1 MAEGYRSQV
10 GPRAGQPLPRVTA
23 EDYGAG
29 VADGIAR
36 FADTAYRAKKGE
48 YLIDRRQRENAEWA
62 EFQVRFAKEREAAA
76 TAAREARQKDDPE
89 HSTRMAAHWQE
100 AEERLLSGLSFDDL
114 KGRARASVSSW
125 GVQFRTGEADW
136 QTVRSAEIA
145 TENFRDQR
153 DAGANRV
160 RRMDNAGDYAAELK
174 IQREALDGMRIS
186 DEIRGKLWQET
197 EQTFAVSFL
206 QGRMDE
212 DPVGAMALIESG
224 AFDEVLTPAQVEAL
238 KNASAVEVRRAE
250 AAAEREVAAAERE
263 VREELEILTTREAD
277 GIDVAAE
284 AAALRPRLEALGM
297 EKELERLAGIEADA
311 TFARAYEGAPP
322 AQLEQRLAAIEAK
335 RKPSDAEQRE
345 AKWIRDKLP
354 GITTRFTDDPVGFYA
369 REGGESAPPPLDMSD
384 PATVAARSRW
394 ARKHGVAEVLTR
406 TEAASWA
413 KTYGEGRQGE
423 EAVMGLLASLPADQA
438 MRAARMVDPSD
449 DTLAV
454 VVTLPDLYR
463 NQARRGREALKA
475 DRKLLSDPMRE
486 DIELNEAVTSYS
498 RQFDRALQAVPP
510 DQRKAIHDTAR
521 QLAAGMVDKHGG
533 TLTAELWR
541 LSLNQAMGARGTGV
555 NQRGGFGLWQ
565 GSWFL
570 LPDGVTAREFGVAMR
585 AKVAQGGPVN
595 PDGSPANI
603 GRAVPVAVGGGL
615 YEFRT
620 GGGRV
625 LRDKA
630 GQPWRVTW
638 GRR

>member
-297 EKELERLAGIEADA
+297 EKELERLAVISQVDPRQAARYHHALYRRSGGFLRARGWRERTA
-311 TFARAYEGAPP
+311 TAGHERSGNSSGAQPLG
-322 AQLEQRLAAIEAK
+322 AQAWRGGGPDQDR
-335 RKPSDAEQRE
+335 
-345 AKWIRDKLP
+345 
-354 GITTRFTDDPVGFYA
+354 
-369 REGGESAPPPLDMSD
+369 GGELGQD
-384 PATVAARSRW
+384 
-394 ARKHGVAEVLTR
+394 
-406 TEAASWA
+406 
-413 KTYGEGRQGE
+413 
-423 EAVMGLLASLPADQA
+423 
-438 MRAARMVDPSD
+438 
-449 DTLAV
+449 
-454 VVTLPDLYR
+454 
-463 NQARRGREALKA
+463 
-475 DRKLLSDPMRE
+475 
-486 DIELNEAVTSYS
+486 
-498 RQFDRALQAVPP
+498 
-510 DQRKAIHDTAR
+510 
-521 QLAAGMVDKHGG
+521 
-533 TLTAELWR
+533 LWR
-541 LSLNQAMGARGTGV
+541 GTPG
-555 NQRGGFGLWQ
+555 RGGGHGL
-565 GSWFL
+565 
-570 LPDGVTAREFGVAMR
+570 
-585 AKVAQGGPVN
+585 
-595 PDGSPANI
+595 
-603 GRAVPVAVGGGL
+603 
-615 YEFRT
+615 
-620 GGGRV
+620 
-625 LRDKA
+625 A
-630 GQPWRVTW
+630 GQPT
-638 GRR
+638 GRPGDACGADGGSVRRHAGGGGDAA